1 MDIIIVDVLKQT
13 TTTTKNQEEEGR
25 KISQKTTQEVLCGKL
40 FISK

>member
-25 KISQKTTQEVLCGKL
+25 KISQK
-40 FISK
+40 